1 LIDGALALHRYA
13 HRMSG
18 RIYSA
23 PMVAGGTGSFS
34 GYDNIIR
41 SDPPLTRYHIDE
53 EIVRRKGGHSP
64 HQDFGRPDAFLG
76 EHGVRTLEDRDSVQ
90 LGAETTRPPVN
101 RSPRTALTEEFQPIT
116 SVGGLAWYFF
126 SESFGR

>member
-1 LIDGALALHRYA
+1 
-13 HRMSG
+13 MSG

-23 PMVAGGTGSFS
+23 PMVAGGTGSFP

-53 EIVRRKGGHSP
+53 EVVRRKDGHSP

-90 LGAETTRPPVN
+90 LGAVVGN
-101 RSPRTALTEEFQPIT
+101 DKAPRTALTEEFQPIT